1 MSSVIIVGHLCN
13 SVRQVLQKLCRASP
27 PYKNVPK
34 LQKFPPSLQ
43 NCPHFLFHLKLRD
56 KVPCSSTE
64 ALCLCLCEP
73 LKSLRPECVFTRTG
87 QIVLTEQKRLRSE
100 DMSKQRLSCHLDA
113 TASSP
118 GFAVTQRDFL
128 NAVTSLTVR

>member
-43 NCPHFLFHLKLRD
+43 NCPHFLFHLKLAE

-64 ALCLCLCEP
+64 ALCLCGP

-100 DMSKQRLSCHLDA
+100 DMSKQRLSCHLDV

-118 GFAVTQRDFL
+118 GFTVTQRDFL